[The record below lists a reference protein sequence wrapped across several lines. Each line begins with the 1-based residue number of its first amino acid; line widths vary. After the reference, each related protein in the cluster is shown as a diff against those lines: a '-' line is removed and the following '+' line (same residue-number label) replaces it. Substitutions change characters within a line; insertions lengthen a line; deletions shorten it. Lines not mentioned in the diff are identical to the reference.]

1 MPPPFLFFFS
11 CVAFGHFP
19 SFYIASWCGTAWYRR
34 FVGEGYTGVWG
45 IHCMTTMTC
54 MGGKIG
60 HAFSV
65 SFLILVCCGPGQGWL
80 GSVRLFCFQRG
91 DSRCCGGGEG
101 RGEGKDVALDC
112 PYLRGRD
119 SLIDDV
125 MQLAHSL
132 SVPDSTTRR
141 KERRQICEMT
151 ATRFGI
157 VVVVSSAIWGVAS
170 GC

>member
-1 MPPPFLFFFS
+1 MGHSLHGDDDMHGGQNRACFFGIFFH
-11 CVAFGHFP
+11 FGMLR
-19 SFYIASWCGTAWYRR
+19 AGTRLAR
-34 FVGEGYTGVWG
+34 F
-45 IHCMTTMTC
+45 
-54 MGGKIG
+54 
-60 HAFSV
+60 
-65 SFLILVCCGPGQGWL
+65 
-80 GSVRLFCFQRG
+80 GSVICFQRG

-101 RGEGKDVALDC
+101 SGEGEDVALDC

-132 SVPDSTTRR
+132 SVPDSATRR
-141 KERRQICEMT
+141 KERRQIHEMT

>member
-1 MPPPFLFFFS
+1 ML
-11 CVAFGHFP
+11 
-19 SFYIASWCGTAWYRR
+19 RQ
-34 FVGEGYTGVWG
+34 
-45 IHCMTTMTC
+45 
-54 MGGKIG
+54 GG
-60 HAFSV
+60 
-65 SFLILVCCGPGQGWL
+65 
-80 GSVRLFCFQRG
+80 
-91 DSRCCGGGEG
+91 G

-141 KERRQICEMT
+141 KERRQIYEMT